1 MFWNKNEKLIK
12 KIDYMYNEIDFSNI
26 TTSCFLKEA
35 KIYMQDGVRYLRL
48 VYQYEDDNGI
58 HELAIPKVEFPF
70 GNRLNLIYNIHEN
83 NPELQ
88 RVSIRLRTEG
98 DVTNVFLYDTK
109 TDDGFVYYTDKIIK
123 HQPKKMTIEE
133 IEQKLGY
140 KVEIVSSKKE
150 K

>member
-1 MFWNKNEKLIK
+1 
-12 KIDYMYNEIDFSNI
+12 MYASNEIDFSNVK
-26 TTSCFLKEA
+26 TSCFLKDA
-35 KIYMQDGVRYLRL
+35 QIYIQDGSRYLKL
-48 VYQYEDDNGI
+48 VYEYEDGYGI
-58 HELAIPKVEFPF
+58 HELTVPQVEFPF
-70 GNRLNLIYNIHEN
+70 GNRLSLTHVCEN

-88 RVSIRLRTEG
+88 RLSIRLCTVG
-98 DVTNVFLYDTK
+98 DLANVYLHDTK
-109 TDDGFVYYTDKIIK
+109 SHDGLVYYTDKIIK